1 MTGRKYLLWAGANL
15 KGNPQIAAQIAMK
28 QYYEVREAQIQSK
41 GSRQK
46 EELSIELEEEDE
58 KEVETEEVKG
68 ETSAGKEK
76 E

>member
-1 MTGRKYLLWAGANL
+1 
-15 KGNPQIAAQIAMK
+15 MK

-46 EELSIELEEEDE
+46 EELSMELEEEDE